1 MDAAPSLSNKLMMA
15 GAAIGQWFSTP
26 AGLRVKRIGTIGL
39 SLIILLVLVRA
50 IAEIGWQEVLAA
62 LPLNP
67 WFWLCYLGSYFIQPA
82 CDFII
87 YRRWWTF
94 GWRGIAPF
102 LKKRVMNE
110 ALLAYSGETYLMAW
124 AARLLGFAFDP
135 KVRQP
140 PILGRGDGPG
150 LDPREYPLAAIK
162 DVNIT
167 SGLAGN
173 FFTLLMLIVALVM
186 GGDELLFD
194 TMDPEALRRFAI
206 GFSFLVI
213 LSLSIL
219 AFRGKVM
226 SIPTR
231 DNLWSAGV
239 HFFRV
244 SMQHLLFTLSWIIA
258 VPEIALDVWILLGAM
273 RLVIMRL
280 PFPNKEILFAAVAVT
295 LTGPMSVHVAALMA
309 AQGALHLV
317 MHGISWVGGTAI
329 EAAEK
334 QGRT

>member
-1 MDAAPSLSNKLMMA
+1 MGSGQSISNRIIGA
-15 GAAIGQWFSTP
+15 GAAVGQWFSTP
-26 AGLRVKRIGTIGL
+26 AGVRAKRIGSIAL
-39 SLIILLVLVRA
+39 SAIILLILFRS

-67 WFWLCYLGSYFIQPA
+67 WFWLCYLGSYFIQPVT
-82 CDFII
+82 DYII

-94 GWRGIAPF
+94 GWPAIATF

-110 ALLAYSGETYLMAW
+110 ALFAYSGETYVMAW
-124 AARLLGFAFDP
+124 AAKLLGFEFDP
-135 KVRQP
+135 NVKQP
-140 PILGRGDGPG
+140 PILGRGGGPG
-150 LDPREYPLAAIK
+150 LDPKENPLAAIK

-173 FFTLLMLIVALVM
+173 FFTLLMLALAMVM
-186 GGDELLFD
+186 GGDELLFE
-194 TMDPEALRRFAI
+194 TMDPDAVRRFTI
-206 GFSFLVI
+206 GFLFLII

-219 AFRGKVM
+219 AFRSKVM

-231 DNLWSAGV
+231 ENIWSAGW

-258 VPEIALDVWILLGAM
+258 VPEIPLDMWILLGAM

-295 LTGPMSVHVAALMA
+295 LTGPLSVHVAALMA

-317 MHGISWVGGTAI
+317 MHGVSWVAGTAI
-329 EAAEK
+329 EAGEK
-334 QGRT
+334 